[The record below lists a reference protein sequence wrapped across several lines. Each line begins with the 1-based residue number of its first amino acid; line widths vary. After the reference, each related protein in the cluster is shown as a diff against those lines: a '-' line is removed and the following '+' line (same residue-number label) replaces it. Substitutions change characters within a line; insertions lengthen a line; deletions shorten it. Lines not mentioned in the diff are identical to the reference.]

1 MGNDCGMR
9 QVFAALALIGTI
21 AGGSASGQSLRDLRA
36 QDSENAALARE
47 AAYTAEMCE
56 APIAASIDWSSA
68 RNWPADRSLASA
80 CDTALGA
87 IETAC
92 RAGKRNLVD
101 RFVCAGDG
109 SGASLSG
116 KTLRYGASP
125 GASGFAETKAL
136 LDAR

>member
-1 MGNDCGMR
+1 MKR
-9 QVFAALALIGTI
+9 AFAALALIS
-21 AGGSASGQSLRDLRA
+21 AVVGGSASGQSLRDLRA
-36 QDSENAALARE
+36 QDSENAALARQ
-47 AAYTAEMCE
+47 AAYTAEMCG
-56 APIAASIDWSSA
+56 APISASIDWGSA
-68 RNWPADRSLASA
+68 RNWPADQSLAGA

-87 IETAC
+87 LETAC
-92 RAGKRNLVD
+92 RGGKRDLVE

-136 LDAR
+136 LDAH